1 MYVYMYA
8 YIDNANQM
16 FWYFGAMTF
25 KKKKKEKN
33 ACNCLVKPLV

>member
-25 KKKKKEKN
+25 KKKKRKKMRVI
-33 ACNCLVKPLV
+33 A